1 MGCQADLTEE
11 LIAQLR
17 PESLHRPWK
26 TQVGPQ
32 AEGRAGAKALRPES
46 SAHLKSRK
54 EPTWL
59 ESAEGKAEQGDAGP
73 QRSWEGCGYYIK
85 CPGDLLN

>member
-1 MGCQADLTEE
+1 MGCQADLIEE

-17 PESLHRPWK
+17 PESLHGSWK

-54 EPTWL
+54 APTWL
-59 ESAEGKAEQGDAGP
+59 ESARERQ
-73 QRSWEGCGYYIK
+73 S
-85 CPGDLLN
+85 